1 MRPFTAYDLKLLINK
16 GIHDIVKP
24 AWIED
29 SVASGKLVPLSKKYA
44 CVVQRIISLLNLTRY
59 FFHATARRQETAE
72 YNEGADSDTAMDD
85 GPVTAG
91 PSAQANDSETEDDD
105 SDTEGKAQLKEE
117 QLEDPSL
124 AEWFIISD
132 DKKAPPPA
140 ANANDSET
148 EPDSDNADVA
158 DEGEDHWDD
167 EYVHVSQEGKEEVKE
182 AVKEEVKEEVKAEEM
197 EDVKMGEDPQAMEY
211 DQEKIFRH
219 L

>member
-1 MRPFTAYDLKLLINK
+1 
-16 GIHDIVKP
+16 
-24 AWIED
+24 
-29 SVASGKLVPLSKKYA
+29 
-44 CVVQRIISLLNLTRY
+44 
-59 FFHATARRQETAE
+59 
-72 YNEGADSDTAMDD
+72 MDD

-91 PSAQANDSETEDDD
+91 PSAQANDSQTEDDD
-105 SDTEGKAQLKEE
+105 SDAEDKAQVKEE
-117 QLEDPSL
+117 QPEDPSL
-124 AEWFIISD
+124 AEWFTISD
-132 DKKAPPPA
+132 DKKAPAPA

-182 AVKEEVKEEVKAEEM
+182 EVKEEGKEEVLEKFKAEEM
-197 EDVKMGEDPQAMEY
+197 EDVKMGEDAQAMEY